1 MLITTFDRWSNKHS
15 MTSPQQPLRPPEM
28 PPQPDNGQE
37 QEKETG
43 RIEAFSDGI
52 FAVAITLLVLNIQIP
67 PQNTESALADALLSN
82 WHTYLAFAT
91 SFSTIGVMWI
101 NHHRLFNLIKFS
113 DNGLLV
119 FNLLLLLFIVF
130 VPFPTA
136 LLTQYLE
143 PGYRLPAIMYSAT
156 FVVLAMCFNLLW
168 RYASHHNR
176 LLGKNANPHTVRAIN
191 QQYRWGPVLYL
202 VAFGLA
208 FFSPPASVAWNLL
221 LALFFALPAHIAS
234 RIARRR
240 QKSAN

>member
-1 MLITTFDRWSNKHS
+1 
-15 MTSPQQPLRPPEM
+15 MTSSQQPVHPPER
-28 PPQPDNGQE
+28 PLQPENIQE

-52 FAVAITLLVLNIQIP
+52 FAVAITLLVLNIQVP
-67 PQNTESALADALLSN
+67 PQKNESALADALLSN
-82 WHTYLAFAT
+82 WHIYLAFAT

-143 PGYRLPAIMYSAT
+143 PGYRLPAVIYSAT
-156 FVVLAMCFNLLW
+156 FVILAMCFNLLW
-168 RYASHHNR
+168 RYASHQNR
-176 LLGKNANPHTVRAIN
+176 LLGKNVSPHTVRAIT

-208 FFSPPASVAWNLL
+208 FFSPPVSVAWNLL
-221 LALFFALPAHIAS
+221 LALFFALPAHMAS
-234 RIARRR
+234 RISLGH
-240 QKSAN
+240 KKV